1 MIEVLDLPAA
11 DLDHLLPGKICFVDI
26 GKTGGDD
33 YEFEPD
39 TLSVCSEVKTGF
51 SFAAFLSAS
60 SRS

>member
-26 GKTGGDD
+26 GKIGGDD

-39 TLSVCSEVKTGF
+39 TLSVCSEV
-51 SFAAFLSAS
+51 
-60 SRS
+60 